1 MVMYHRKW
9 CKKTVTSLKNNTPVK
24 PYCLFLSDAGG
35 VGKSF
40 VVKMIHTDT
49 IRLLRCA
56 QQIKP
61 DDVPI
66 LLTAATG
73 VAAYNINGITIHS
86 TFVLNDHRKS
96 GTTYYSLGADTL
108 NTLQSQL
115 EELMVVIIDEI
126 SMVGAETLYK
136 IHMRLQEI
144 KRLQYTNS
152 RFGNVTIIAVGDL
165 YQLPPFKDKKIY
177 DIPGGKHDPTPITL
191 HGSLWKEKFLFP

>member
-1 MVMYHRKW
+1 MYHRKW
-9 CKKTVTSLKNNTPVK
+9 CKETVTALKITHQLNHIVCSLVV
-24 PYCLFLSDAGG
+24 LGG

-86 TFVLNDHRKS
+86 AFVLNDRRKS

-115 EELMVVIIDEI
+115 EELMVVIMDEI

-136 IHMRLQEI
+136 IHMRL
-144 KRLQYTNS
+144 
-152 RFGNVTIIAVGDL
+152 
-165 YQLPPFKDKKIY
+165 
-177 DIPGGKHDPTPITL
+177 
-191 HGSLWKEKFLFP
+191 